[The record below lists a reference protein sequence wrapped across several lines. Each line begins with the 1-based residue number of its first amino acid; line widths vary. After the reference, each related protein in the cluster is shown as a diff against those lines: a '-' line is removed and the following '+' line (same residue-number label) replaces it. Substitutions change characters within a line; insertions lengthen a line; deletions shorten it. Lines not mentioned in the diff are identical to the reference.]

1 MQRQATVI
9 AINPQTGLVG
19 LQLAGEDSY
28 VLAQQIDARPL
39 NAGQMLAGEMD
50 CVGMETFLDTRTQDP
65 FEVFVEAYGLSAEA
79 VELAMR

>member
-9 AINPQTGLVG
+9 AINPQTGLLG
-19 LQLAGEDSY
+19 LQLDGQDSF

-39 NAGQMLAGEMD
+39 NTGQTLAGEMD
-50 CVGMETFLDTRTQDP
+50 CVGMETFVDARTRDP

-79 VELAMR
+79 IELAMR

>member
-1 MQRQATVI
+1 MQRQAIVI
-9 AINPQTGLVG
+9 AFNPQTGLLG
-19 LQLAGEDSY
+19 LQLASEDSF
-28 VLAQQIDARPL
+28 VLAQQMDARPL

-50 CVGMETFLDTRTQDP
+50 SVGMETFVDARTQEH